1 MEPHWKKL
9 REEYADKIDWQ
20 YVMGGMVQ
28 DWNSYND
35 PMNAVTRPLQFG
47 PIWMHASQVSQ
58 RPMDATVWHTD
69 PPASSYPSCIAVASA
84 MLQSPLAGELL
95 LNALRE
101 AVMTREIAHF
111 QMFEAAL
118 HSITPN
124 FPPGVLQGDPRH
136 SNTYFNMSN
145 GTEVRG
151 PWNDGASTQ
160 MGETWQYIQDPIMH
174 VQETMG
180 LMNQPI
186 MGTERTDESAQMLSR
201 KLAKERG
208 GEIKTATPQGE
219 NQWSTYMET
228 E

>member
-101 AVMTREIAHF
+101 AVMTRAQNIARESVIFSIAGQLSETREDVFVLDDF
-111 QMFEAAL
+111 QQAWKDGSGMDAFRKHLMQTRFLGIGRYPTLTFTQSESKGIMITGYRPFDVLKNAL
-118 HSITPN
+118 H
-124 FPPGVLQGDPRH
+124 
-136 SNTYFNMSN
+136 
-145 GTEVRG
+145 
-151 PWNDGASTQ
+151 
-160 MGETWQYIQDPIMH
+160 
-174 VQETMG
+174 
-180 LMNQPI
+180 
-186 MGTERTDESAQMLSR
+186 QMLEQR
-201 KLAKERG
+201 H
-208 GEIKTATPQGE
+208 IKQNP
-219 NQWSTYMET
+219 S
-228 E
+228 